1 MHVLRTLEVLYE
13 NPYTGDKITKARIV
27 PFNPTILSAAS
38 SIPDTENLASEQ
50 APDPFAFT
58 SSADKQLHTPAL
70 YNKEPNR
77 RLPEFVA
84 IKYLSDYR
92 TIRKRPS
99 RTQGQGGWNSSDDS
113 DDTADEDEQVN
124 LDDSVEL
131 LGEVRVPEGIRFG
144 PKAKRE
150 IRALRA
156 AQGHHHVIPFL
167 GFTGPPLPNLFKVAM
182 RQQPQSSNNLS
193 NDDASCGSLLTGLVH
208 SSRDTAPLDW
218 SGSRETESLGGS
230 LLGPP
235 LGRSL
240 FQDEDRDQNLA
251 PPFHPTEASQPI
263 SPSLLALDT
272 TAKELFPTIHFRSGS
287 NSDNGCSRSSSDD
300 DDDDDDDDD
309 EGAYWEELLNAGD
322 IAPTTLTAEKWRRVF
337 GRQPRIGGILLPY
350 TPLSLMDLI
359 KVGWTKTRPLLV
371 ETCMQQVLQGLVW
384 IHEEAGLIHRDI
396 SASNIVVRFDDGT
409 PGTMGSDAGRRGLV
423 HCMISDFGCAT
434 FHQTHATAGGTDC
447 EVYTG
452 DQPSGIGGDVD
463 GLQDM
468 PYDYYSQQQ
477 RRDGLT
483 FEVGTRA
490 YRAPELLFSSRNY
503 TNAIDIW
510 SAGVL
515 FAEMYLGRT
524 LFEADSDIGQIAAI
538 VQVLG
543 TPTNSNWPEFPT
555 MPDYGK
561 LQFQA
566 LKTTP
571 LSTILFV
578 AHLNPAVTQDGTRSA
593 DITAGSQD
601 PDAPPSGTLVS
612 EAAFELIE
620 RMIVYSGAA
629 RPTARETL
637 RLMEGN
643 FVSMAQLEQSRLAPF
658 GFQDVGDGRVE
669 NVAHE
674 QAPEDDP
681 RVEFLR
687 QCVLDESQ
695 ILDEKRRLDNDEYDS
710 DYEEGHGFR
719 PSHFDSG
726 DDPRELNF
734 DDDDNYDDGD
744 ENEADQWQ
752 FHGASLRE
760 LEAGNRLDIPTY
772 SERDSLTTEDA
783 ESGPERIVKRYRTTS
798 EGGGEIGEA
807 KS

>member
-38 SIPDTENLASEQ
+38 PIPDNENLASEQ
-50 APDPFAFT
+50 ALDPFAFT

-156 AQGHHHVIPFL
+156 AQGHRHVIPFL
-167 GFTGPPLPNLFKVAM
+167 GFTGPPLPNPFKVAM

-193 NDDASCGSLLTGLVH
+193 NDDTSYGSLLTGLAQ
-208 SSRDTAPLDW
+208 SSRDTAPLDR
-218 SGSRETESLGGS
+218 SGSRTTESFGGS

-251 PPFHPTEASQPI
+251 PPFHPSEASQPI
-263 SPSLLALDT
+263 SPGLLALDT
-272 TAKELFPTIHFRSGS
+272 TAKELFPTIRFWSDS
-287 NSDNGCSRSSSDD
+287 NSDNDCSKSSS

-309 EGAYWEELLNAGD
+309 EGAYWEELLNARD

-359 KVGWTKTRPLLV
+359 KMGWTKTRPLLV

-396 SASNIVVRFDDGT
+396 SASNIV
-409 PGTMGSDAGRRGLV
+409 
-423 HCMISDFGCAT
+423 
-434 FHQTHATAGGTDC
+434 
-447 EVYTG
+447 
-452 DQPSGIGGDVD
+452 
-463 GLQDM
+463 DM

-483 FEVGTRA
+483 FEVANCHCINMISNHLRA

-578 AHLNPAVTQDGTRSA
+578 EHLNPDVTQDGTSSA
-593 DITAGSQD
+593 DITASSQD
-601 PDAPPSGTLVS
+601 PDAPPSGMLVS

-629 RPTARETL
+629 RPSARETL

-643 FVSMAQLEQSRLAPF
+643 FVSMAQLEQNPLAPF

-669 NVAHE
+669 DVAHE

-734 DDDDNYDDGD
+734 DDDDDNYDDGD

-752 FHGASLRE
+752 FHETSLRE
-760 LEAGNRLDIPTY
+760 FEAGNRFDIPTY